1 MKQLIITSILVVLGM
16 ASMSQV
22 KNKYTDFTKPAISDE
37 ILTSDSLL
45 NKFMLYWI
53 GKPYKL
59 GGNSERGIDC
69 SQFNKRLYKDVYNK
83 TLAEVAYKQWAQT
96 QRIKKDSLVI
106 GDLIFFRSKASPS
119 GWHTGTYI
127 GNSYFIHAANKYEGV
142 KISSIDEPRYKQ
154 MIRGYGRL
162 KTQED
167 IVNEN
172 YKKKTNII
180 WGT

>member
-1 MKQLIITSILVVLGM
+1 MKQIIITSILVILGM
-16 ASMSQV
+16 TSTSQV
-22 KNKYTDFTKPAISDE
+22 KNKYTEFNKPAISDE
-37 ILTSDSLL
+37 ILTSDSIL
-45 NKFMLYWI
+45 NRFMLYWI

-83 TLAEVAYKQWAQT
+83 TLGEVAYKQWAQT
-96 QRIKKDSLVI
+96 KRLKKDSLIV
-106 GDLIFFRSKASPS
+106 GDLVFFRSKASPS

-142 KISSIDEPRYKQ
+142 KISSLYEPRYKE

-162 KTQED
+162 ITTPLV
-167 IVNEN
+167 IYNN
-172 YKKKTNII
+172 KKI
-180 WGT
+180 

>member
-1 MKQLIITSILVVLGM
+1 MRQILITSILVIL
-16 ASMSQV
+16 SITSTSQV

-83 TLAEVAYKQWAQT
+83 VLGEVAYKQWEQT
-96 QRIKKDSLVI
+96 QRLKKDSLVV

-127 GNSYFIHAANKYEGV
+127 GNSYFIHAANRYEGI
-142 KISSIDEPRYKQ
+142 KISSLDEPRYKET
-154 MIRGYGRL
+154 IRGYGRL
-162 KTQED
+162 ISISKT
-167 IVNEN
+167 IIGIYNN
-172 YKKKTNII
+172 KKI
-180 WGT
+180 

>member
-1 MKQLIITSILVVLGM
+1 MKQIIVTSILVILGM
-16 ASMSQV
+16 TSTSQV
-22 KNKYTDFTKPAISDE
+22 KNKYTEFNKPAISDE
-37 ILTSDSLL
+37 ILTSDSIL

-83 TLAEVAYKQWAQT
+83 TLGEVAYKQWAQT
-96 QRIKKDSLVI
+96 KRLKKDSLIV
-106 GDLIFFRSKASPS
+106 GDLVFFRSKASPS

-142 KISSIDEPRYKQ
+142 KISSLYEPRYKE

-162 KTQED
+162 ITTPLV
-167 IVNEN
+167 IYNN
-172 YKKKTNII
+172 KKI
-180 WGT
+180 

>member
-1 MKQLIITSILVVLGM
+1 MKQIIITTILVIL
-16 ASMSQV
+16 SITSTSQV
-22 KNKYTDFTKPAISDE
+22 KNKYTEFKLPAISDE
-37 ILTSDSLL
+37 ILTSDSIL

-83 TLAEVAYKQWAQT
+83 VLGEVAYKQWEQT
-96 QRIKKDSLVI
+96 QRLKKDSLMV
-106 GDLIFFRSKASPS
+106 GDLVFFRSKASPS

-142 KISSIDEPRYKQ
+142 KISSLYEPRYKE

-162 KTQED
+162 ITTPLV
-167 IVNEN
+167 IYNN
-172 YKKKTNII
+172 KKI
-180 WGT
+180 